1 MSPTGSSA
9 GPPAALPGVAAP
21 VAFVTGAGR
30 GIGAAVARGLAADGH
45 RVVVT
50 DRDADAARA
59 TADAIAADRASG
71 PADRGAAAL
80 ALPLDVTD
88 RAAVEAVVAAAEE
101 QAGPIDVLACVAG
114 VLHPGQVVDTDDAA
128 WDATFAVNA
137 TGVFLVARA
146 VARRMRPRGRGTIVT
161 VASNAAGVPRAGM
174 AAYGASKAAAASFT
188 RSLGLELAPH
198 GIRCNVVAPGSTDT
212 AMQRA
217 LWTDPDAEARTVA
230 GDPATF
236 KAGIPLG
243 RIAAPEDVAD
253 AVRFLVSD
261 RARHITMHDLYV
273 DGGATLRG

>member
-1 MSPTGSSA
+1 MTPVQDTV
-9 GPPAALPGVAAP
+9 AL
-21 VAFVTGAGR
+21 VTGAGQ
-30 GIGAAVARGLAADGH
+30 GIGAAVARGLAEDGA
-45 RVVVT
+45 RVGVS
-50 DRDADAARA
+50 DRDPDAA
-59 TADAIAADRASG
+59 AAVAEEIG
-71 PADRGAAAL
+71 GAAVGRG
-80 ALPLDVTD
+80 LDVTD
-88 RAAVEAVVAAAEE
+88 REAVRGLVSGVEVDV
-101 QAGPIDVLACVAG
+101 GPIGILVNVAG
-114 VLHPGQVVDTDDAA
+114 VLHAGPVVDTDDDA
-128 WDATFAVNA
+128 WDHTFAVNT
-137 TGVFLVARA
+137 TGVFLVSRA
-146 VARRMRPRGRGTIVT
+146 VARRMVPRGAGSIVT
-161 VASNAAGVPRAGM
+161 VASNAAGIPRVGM
-174 AAYGASKAAAASFT
+174 AAYGASKAASASFT

-217 LWTDPDAEARTVA
+217 LWTDEGGEARTIA